1 MTVLSD
7 LKKAILAPSRT
18 KKVKAIAQGLGV
30 LTKKS
35 VFDFGKYKG
44 LTVKEVLKTNPS
56 YIVWLVDNTN
66 QVFAEEVILKARKGK
81 LVQDANRPV
90 RDWGNKWR
98 GAQAHWTHPEDAD
111 WDIYEFDHD
120 CPGPWGEGV

>member
-1 MTVLSD
+1 MSVLNN
-7 LKKAILAPSRT
+7 LKKAILAPNRA
-18 KKVKAIAQGLGV
+18 KKVKAIAKGLGV

-35 VFDFGKYKG
+35 TFDFGKYKG

-66 QVFAEEVILKARKGK
+66 QVFSEDVILKARKGK
-81 LVQDANRPV
+81 LVQDASRP
-90 RDWGNKWR
+90 RAEWGNHWR
-98 GAQAHWTHPEDAD
+98 GSKAHWSHPDEDMDSMDFD
-111 WDIYEFDHD
+111 WD